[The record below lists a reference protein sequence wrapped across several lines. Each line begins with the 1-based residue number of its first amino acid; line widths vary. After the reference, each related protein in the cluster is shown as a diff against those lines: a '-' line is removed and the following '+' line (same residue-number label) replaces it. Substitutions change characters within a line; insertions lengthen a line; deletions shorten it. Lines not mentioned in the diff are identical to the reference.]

1 MIKTIIFDLGG
12 VIITLDQSQAVRRF
26 EKIGVDDVGER
37 LNAYAQSGIFG
48 DLEAGRI
55 TAEDFR
61 HELSLLVGH
70 EVTHEQCAYA
80 WQGYAKEVPPR
91 NLEALKRLRREG
103 YRVLLLSNTNPYMM
117 EWVESERFDGC
128 GHPISAYFDALYL
141 SYQLKMMKPSEAI
154 FREVLRQEKT
164 FASEVLFVDDGPQN
178 VAIASQLG
186 MRTLRPENGEDWRE
200 MLFDILKEE
209 GIK

>member
-80 WQGYAKEVPPR
+80 WQGYAKEVPQR
-91 NLEALKRLRREG
+91 NLAALQQLRQKG
-103 YRVLLLSNTNPYMM
+103 YRVVLLSNTNPFMM
-117 EWVESERFDGC
+117 QWAESTDFDGH
-128 GHPISAYFDALYL
+128 GHPLSYYFDACYL
-141 SYQLKMMKPSEAI
+141 SYQLKMMKPSEMI
-154 FREVLRQEKT
+154 FREVLRQEKS
-164 FASEVLFVDDGPQN
+164 FASNALFVDDGPRN
-178 VAIASQLG
+178 VMVASQLG
-186 MRTLRPENGEDWRE
+186 MRTFCPENGSDWTQE
-200 MLFDILKEE
+200 IYEY
-209 GIK
+209 IKQES